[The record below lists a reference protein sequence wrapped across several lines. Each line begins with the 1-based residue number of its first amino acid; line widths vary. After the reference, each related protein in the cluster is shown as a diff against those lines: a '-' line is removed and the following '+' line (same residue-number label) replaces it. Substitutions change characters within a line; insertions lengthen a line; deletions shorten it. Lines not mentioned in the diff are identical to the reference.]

1 MSSAAPEPFR
11 IRSLGMSVYLP
22 TLLFAIGQGA
32 VIPVIPLYA
41 MDLGASVAV
50 AGLIVSL
57 RGFGTMLFDIPAGFL
72 VSRFGERWA
81 MVLGTGVL
89 ATVACGAAVSRSLW
103 LFAALVFVMGCAWS
117 VWLLARLT
125 YVSER
130 APVELRGRALSL
142 LGGTNRIGN
151 FVGPVLGGLAGSAF
165 GLQTAFY
172 VQAGLVVLASAV
184 LFGLVRDDDRE
195 IAVHEEPAFK
205 RFLVV
210 MSEHRRV
217 FATAGVATLL
227 IQILRNARQV
237 VIPLWGDRIGLG
249 AAEIGILFGAS
260 GAIDVLVFYPVGMV
274 MDHWGRKWAGVPS
287 LVMMAIGLL
296 LVPLTHSYLWLLV
309 VAMIGGFG
317 NGLGSGIVMTL
328 GADFSPAVGRSEF
341 LGVWRLI
348 GDIGTSAGPAI
359 VGLVAGATTLGIAS
373 AVAGGFGF
381 AGALLLAFGV
391 EEPLRLA
398 RRRRR

>member
-1 MSSAAPEPFR
+1 MPQAAPEPFR

-32 VIPVIPLYA
+32 VIPIIPLYA

-89 ATVACGAAVSRSLW
+89 AAVACGAASTRSPWGL
-103 LFAALVFVMGCAWS
+103 AALVFVMGGAWS

-130 APVELRGRALSL
+130 APVEVRGRALSL

-165 GLQTAFY
+165 GLAAAFY
-172 VQAGLVVLASAV
+172 IQAGLVILASVV
-184 LFGLVRDDDRE
+184 LFALVEDDGRE
-195 IAVHEEPAFK
+195 IEVHEEPAFK
-205 RFLVV
+205 RFLGV

-217 FATAGVATLL
+217 FATAGIATLA
-227 IQILRNARQV
+227 IQILRNARQT
-237 VIPLWGDRIGLG
+237 VIPLWGDQIGLG
-249 AAEIGILFGAS
+249 AAEIGLLFGAS

-274 MDHWGRKWAGVPS
+274 MDRWGRKWAGVPS

-296 LVPLTHSYLWLLV
+296 CIPFTHAFLPLLV

-373 AVAGGFGF
+373 VAAGGFGV
-381 AGALLLAFGV
+381 AGALLLACGV
-391 EEPLRLA
+391 EEPLRRA
-398 RRRRR
+398 RHRRA

>member
-1 MSSAAPEPFR
+1 MSPSAPEPFR

-22 TLLFAIGQGA
+22 TLLFSIGQGA

-89 ATVACGAAVSRSLW
+89 AAVACGAAVSRSLF

-130 APVELRGRALSL
+130 APVEIRGRALSL

-151 FVGPVLGGLAGSAF
+151 FVGPVLGGLVGSVF
-165 GLQTAFY
+165 GLAAAFY

-184 LFGLVRDDDRE
+184 LFGLVREDVRE
-195 IAVHEEPAFK
+195 IAVHEEPAFT
-205 RFLVV
+205 RFLGV

-237 VIPLWGDRIGLG
+237 VIPLWGDQIGLG

-296 LVPLTHSYLWLLV
+296 LVPLTHSYLSLLV

-373 AVAGGFGF
+373 VAAGGFGF

>member
-1 MSSAAPEPFR
+1 MTQATPEPFR

-22 TLLFAIGQGA
+22 ALLFAIGQGA

-57 RGFGTMLFDIPAGFL
+57 RGFGTMFFDIPAGIL

-81 MVLGTGVL
+81 MVIGTAAL
-89 ATVACGAAVSRSLW
+89 ASVAVGAALSQSLW
-103 LFAALVFVMGCAWS
+103 VFAGLIFVMGCAWS
-117 VWLLARLT
+117 LWLLARLS

-130 APVELRGRALSL
+130 APAEVRGRALSL

-151 FVGPVLGGLAGSAF
+151 FVGPVAGGLVGSAF

-172 VQAGLVVLASAV
+172 VQAALAILASAV
-184 LFGLVRDDDRE
+184 LFVLVRDE
-195 IAVHEEPAFK
+195 GGEAPAHAEHAVA
-205 RFLVV
+205 RFLGVV
-210 MSEHRRV
+210 SEHRRV
-217 FATAGVATLL
+217 FATAGIATLA
-227 IQILRNARQV
+227 IQVLRNARQAV
-237 VIPLWGDRIGLG
+237 LPLWGDQIGLG
-249 AAEIGILFGAS
+249 AAEIGLIFGAS
-260 GAIDVLVFYPVGMV
+260 GAIDMLVFYPVGMV

-287 LVMMAIGLL
+287 LVLMAIGLL
-296 LVPLTHSYLWLLV
+296 LVPLTYSFVPLMLV
-309 VAMIGGFG
+309 ALVGGLG

-328 GADFSPAVGRSEF
+328 GADFSPAVGRGEF

-348 GDIGTSAGPAI
+348 GDIGTSAGPAV
-359 VGLVAGATTLGIAS
+359 VGLVAGVTSLGMAS
-373 AVAGGFGF
+373 VAAGCFGF
-381 AGALLLAFGV
+381 AGALVMIFLV

-398 RRRRR
+398 KRRRR